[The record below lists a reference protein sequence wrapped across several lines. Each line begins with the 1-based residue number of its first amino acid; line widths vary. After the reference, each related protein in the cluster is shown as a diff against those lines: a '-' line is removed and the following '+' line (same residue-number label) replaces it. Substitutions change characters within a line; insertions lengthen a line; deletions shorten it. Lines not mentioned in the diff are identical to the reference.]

1 MYDVGE
7 KVVIK
12 ESMKQ
17 GVVSGVNEENQKV
30 EIRYEDGSSQWVDLS
45 SVAKLLLDDAP
56 QGNFLQD

>member
-17 GVVSGVNEENQKV
+17 GVVSGVNEENQKSAS
-30 EIRYEDGSSQWVDLS
+30 EDIDSQ
-45 SVAKLLLDDAP
+45 
-56 QGNFLQD
+56 F

>member
-17 GVVSGVNEENQKV
+17 GKV
-30 EIRYEDGSSQWVDLS
+30 HEIKEGMIQVECEDGSMTWVQVNE
-45 SVAKLLLDDAP
+45 VAKLLLDDAP